1 MIDGHKRSLAE
12 HFTPWFMLHV
22 RLLIRINI
30 YDGKLYVSLVWVGL
44 DEPQNPAQSVAE
56 CANATLHGSSG
67 IGWTLGAPI
76 KSSCLLLQSQSANP
90 VPVQSQEHTSSSNLT
105 IPPFL
110 HTPEK
115 LNHDCVQESKCLRQV
130 GRPTVV
136 WCPLLLFGPCL
147 NLNLSKQ
154 GVLMLTASNYR
165 D

>member
-1 MIDGHKRSLAE
+1 MIDGHKTSLAE
-12 HFTPWFMLHV
+12 RSTPWFMLHV

-30 YDGKLYVSLVWVGL
+30 HDGKLWVSLDEGLSRAWWVT
-44 DEPQNPAQSVAE
+44 EPAQSVAE
-56 CANATLHGSSG
+56 CANANLQGSSG
-67 IGWTLGAPI
+67 LGWTLGAPI

-110 HTPEK
+110 QTPEK
-115 LNHDCVQESKCLRQV
+115 LNHDYVQESKCLRQV

-136 WCPLLLFGPCL
+136 WCPLLPSGPSL

-154 GVLMLTASNYR
+154 GVLM
-165 D
+165 